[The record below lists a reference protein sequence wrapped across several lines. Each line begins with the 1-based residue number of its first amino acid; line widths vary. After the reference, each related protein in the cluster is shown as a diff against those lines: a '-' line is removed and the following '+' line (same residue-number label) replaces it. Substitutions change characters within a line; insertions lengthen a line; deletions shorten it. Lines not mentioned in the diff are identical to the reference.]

1 MLTHHNVLYE
11 ALSTLEAAG
20 LGEPQRQVSYLPL
33 AHIAE
38 RVLGLYGPQVVSGHV
53 HCIGDPAQLLATLG
67 EVHPTAFFG
76 VPRVWEK
83 IKTGLS
89 AKLAADPNPDN
100 VKLVQD
106 SMAAALAW
114 VQAQE
119 VGGTMTPEIQA
130 AYDEAEAAILGFLKL
145 LLGLDQ
151 VTWAGLRGGADAA
164 RGRQVHGRAR
174 PHGLRRLRH
183 DRGTVVAVDAA
194 VTDLAIG
201 DRVFGMPAYPRQAAG
216 YADYVVARREDL
228 APTPANLDDVHAA
241 ALPLAGL
248 TAHAAILGTGV
259 AGPGRRVL
267 VQAAG
272 GGVGH
277 IAVQLAKA
285 VGAHV
290 VATASPR
297 KVDFVRAL
305 GADEVID
312 YTTGDWTTIDRVD
325 LAVDP
330 FAGENLH
337 RTIGVVRDS
346 GTVATLIGE
355 ADDDARAAAAER
367 RITIDRVNVRPN
379 ADALGHL
386 VSLVE
391 EGRLAPH
398 VSATF
403 SLEQAGEA
411 HRQFEKGVQGKV
423 VLVS

>member
-1 MLTHHNVLYE
+1 MQTLHMHRTQPRTMRLVTQDTFGGPDVLHIAE
-11 ALSTLEAAG
+11 TPVPQPAAG
-20 LGEPQRQVSYLPL
+20 EVLVAVAARGVNPVDAAVRAGYFPLLGEPPFTVVWD
-33 AHIAE
+33 IA
-38 RVLGLYGPQVVSGHV
+38 
-53 HCIGDPAQLLATLG
+53 
-67 EVHPTAFFG
+67 
-76 VPRVWEK
+76 
-83 IKTGLS
+83 
-89 AKLAADPNPDN
+89 
-100 VKLVQD
+100 
-106 SMAAALAW
+106 
-114 VQAQE
+114 
-119 VGGTMTPEIQA
+119 
-130 AYDEAEAAILGFLKL
+130 
-145 LLGLDQ
+145 
-151 VTWAGLRGGADAA
+151 
-164 RGRQVHGRAR
+164 
-174 PHGLRRLRH
+174 
-183 DRGTVVAVDAA
+183 GTVVAVDAA

-305 GADEVID
+305 GADDVID